1 MRISD
6 WSSDVCSSDLHL
18 RIYILYILCDES
30 RVNDD
35 AICIPLGHRI
45 GIHRDHEALGL
56 LAEFGRLLDF
66 DYIARAEILDGDD
79 MAEHG
84 AIGRNARQTD
94 QLVMIIFALAQRRQR
109 RARDGEEGRSEENT
123 SELQ

>member
-1 MRISD
+1 M
-6 WSSDVCSSDLHL
+6 
-18 RIYILYILCDES
+18 
-30 RVNDD
+30 
-35 AICIPLGHRI
+35 
-45 GIHRDHEALGL
+45 HRDHEALGL

-94 QLVMIIFALAQRRQR
+94 QIVMIIFALAQRRQR
-109 RARDGEEGRSEENT
+109 RARDGEEGAAQRPGRTAVGHFGEGGDPTLIRSEERRVGKECGRT
-123 SELQ
+123 LRSWWYPYH

>member
-84 AIGRNARQTD
+84 AIGRNARQTE
-94 QLVMIIFALAQRRQR
+94 QNG
-109 RARDGEEGRSEENT
+109 RDSCGEREYKHM
-123 SELQ
+123 